1 MKMCH
6 YVLGLEGSGKQ
17 HLLHPVAQAVPAYGE
32 KRIYEN
38 CHFTWHQFAPN
49 TQYQKISKYGFCLRY
64 IYIYCMY
71 IYICIIG
78 CKRSVHSMDCGQT
91 TTVLFPSVY
100 PLAIQHPGVVES
112 HHVSYV
118 NHWTKWHCCQIARGF
133 LHLRCGL
140 CDDLGM
146 QLPSLL
152 LFLFQGKRSL
162 KMNVPISNW
171 AICRD
176 INKYTHV
183 LCIWTCSNMDMYL
196 CNICTYTYKG
206 QDAVGVHFSLFLPN
220 SNSLTVSNT
229 LTIC

>member
-1 MKMCH
+1 MSQARRKSWNCVTMFWALKVPGSNTYCIQWHRRSQRMARNESMKTVISH
-6 YVLGLEGSGKQ
+6 GIN
-17 HLLHPVAQAVPAYGE
+17 LHQIRNIKKYQNLFLFA
-32 KRIYEN
+32 IY
-38 CHFTWHQFAPN
+38 
-49 TQYQKISKYGFCLRY
+49 IY

-71 IYICIIG
+71 VYIYIYIFV

-100 PLAIQHPGVVES
+100 PLAIQHPGVVDS

-152 LFLFQGKRSL
+152 FFLFQGKRSL

-171 AICRD
+171 AICRERY
-176 INKYTHV
+176 IY
-183 LCIWTCSNMDMYL
+183 I
-196 CNICTYTYKG
+196 
-206 QDAVGVHFSLFLPN
+206 
-220 SNSLTVSNT
+220 
-229 LTIC
+229 

>member
-1 MKMCH
+1 MPLCFGPWRFREAT
-6 YVLGLEGSGKQ
+6 LTASSGTGGPSVWRETNLWKLSF
-17 HLLHPVAQAVPAYGE
+17 HMASICTKYP
-32 KRIYEN
+32 
-38 CHFTWHQFAPN
+38 
-49 TQYQKISKYGFCLRY
+49 ISKNIKIWVLFAIY
-64 IYIYCMY
+64 IYIYCMYIY